1 MNILTSL
8 GVDWTLFVHLVC
20 FGISF
25 IFLTNFILKPYAAA
39 MHERHQRT
47 QGNEEMAVR
56 IIEEADELQAKYE
69 QKAKS
74 LNAEIKGHFDDS
86 RTKAMHKYD
95 EMLNA
100 ARNEAIALTKKAQTE
115 VEQQVKAARDSLSKE
130 IPAVGAAIASK
141 LAGKEISL

>member
-25 IFLTNFILKPYAAA
+25 IFLTNFILKPYSAA

-56 IIEEADELQAKYE
+56 IIEEAEDLQAKYE
-69 QKAKS
+69 QKAKA
-74 LNAEIKGHFDDS
+74 LNAEIRSHFDDS

-95 EMLNA
+95 ELMAA
-100 ARNEAIALTKKAQTE
+100 ARNEATALAKKAQAD
-115 VEQQVKAARDSLSKE
+115 VERQVKSARESLSKE
-130 IPAVGAAIASK
+130 IPAVGAAIATK